1 MYSTKDNAIKAKFA
15 AALRPL
21 TPDGASL
28 TDGAVLDRWRPSALL
43 FSADEYGDAHCTC
56 GHPIKHV
63 FEVALVESP
72 DVTFSPVGSS
82 CVERFYDD
90 PDGHFAE
97 VASIE
102 DDFRR
107 ILFTLEEAREGTSYC
122 LTEELVC
129 AKNGFSKGVMRVL
142 DRYIDARMV
151 SYLRELR
158 DRRQQRRQTPAQQR
172 FLHVIGFTL
181 VRFIKALSGR
191 KVRV

>member
-1 MYSTKDNAIKAKFA
+1 MYSTKSDQIKSKFA

-28 TDGAVLDRWRPSALL
+28 SDGAILDRWRPSALI
-43 FSADEYGDAHCTC
+43 FSAEAYGDEHCTC

-63 FEVALVESP
+63 FEVALVEAP

-90 PDGHFAE
+90 AEGRFAE

-107 ILFTLEEAREGTSYC
+107 ILFTLESAREGTSYR
-122 LTEELVC
+122 LTEAMVT

-142 DRYIDARMV
+142 DRYLDPRMV
-151 SYLRELR
+151 GYLRELR
-158 DRRQQRRQTPAQQR
+158 DRRQHRRQTPAQQR
-172 FLHVIGFTL
+172 FLHVIGLTL
-181 VRFIKALSGR
+181 VKFIRALSGR